1 MVASLWVWIA
11 GLHFSQVCPFQTNHV
26 ERTGKGTRSSRKPR
40 PWRDVIEKKVVKSQA
55 GHKNVMQYLYV
66 SMSFCRAKKQNL
78 VCHSVNI
85 KREKHN
91 TVSNDISTFFIPS
104 SDIVFEKL
112 EVRIKHANKLVV
124 LFSVGVFS
132 AYQKYMY
139 IGCGQPHKFV
149 IFLIFVF

>member
-1 MVASLWVWIA
+1 MSLC
-11 GLHFSQVCPFQTNHV
+11 HFV
-26 ERTGKGTRSSRKPR
+26 E
-40 PWRDVIEKKVVKSQA
+40 Q
-55 GHKNVMQYLYV
+55 
-66 SMSFCRAKKQNL
+66 KKQNL

-124 LFSVGVFS
+124 LFSVDVFS